1 MGFFSSLKGSFNKSK
16 RLNKLQMEISGQ
28 SSGADRKDQPLEEF
42 LDLCESDEGVAKVML
57 QYNLN
62 RNDLKD
68 IYRRL
73 VRSGLGQWIKGHYAA
88 LSTIAYFETLIY
100 VVASEKKGTKWE
112 EIVGNILYYWQ
123 GKIPQ
128 GRLYKKID

>member
-88 LSTIAYFETLIY
+88 LSTIAYFEPLIY

>member
-28 SSGADRKDQPLEEF
+28 SSGADRKGQPLEEF

-73 VRSGLGQWIKGHYAA
+73 VSVGLGQWIKGHYAA
-88 LSTIAYFETLIY
+88 LSTIAYFEPLIY
-100 VVASEKKGTKWE
+100 VVDSEKNGTEWM

-128 GRLYKKID
+128 GKLYKKID

>member
-16 RLNKLQMEISGQ
+16 MLRNLQMEIT
-28 SSGADRKDQPLEEF
+28 SGANRKNQAIDEF
-42 LDLCESDEGVAKVML
+42 LDLCESDEGVAKVMI

-68 IYRRL
+68 IYKRL
-73 VRSGLGQWIKGHYAA
+73 VGSGLGQWIKGHYAA
-88 LSTIAYFETLIY
+88 LSTIAYFEPLIY
-100 VVASEKKGTKWE
+100 VVDSEKKGTKWE

-128 GRLYKKID
+128 GRLYKKIN